1 MIEQRQGRGCRRL
14 IIGIVA
20 VTGAMLLCISGVT
33 VVLDNLCYQ
42 GLTQRLPIY
51 PGSEIVFEEHSGLR
65 PFGNG
70 ETLMIIEA
78 PDDYVTVADWYSR
91 NAAGAV
97 RRMQQSGQQ
106 MLISLTSAQF
116 SLIALEDKPGTQVTL
131 NGVCAG

>member
-1 MIEQRQGRGCRRL
+1 MNETRRGFGCRRIL
-14 IIGIVA
+14 IA
-20 VTGAMLLCISGVT
+20 VIALTVAMLLCIGVT
-33 VVLDNLCYQ
+33 TVALDSVCYQ

-78 PDDYVTVADWYSR
+78 PDDYETVNAWYTR
-91 NAAGAV
+91 NAGGAT
-97 RRMQQSGQQ
+97 RRMQQNGQQ
-106 MLISLTSAQF
+106 MLITLTSSAY

-131 NGVCAG
+131 NGVCGA